1 MKKNIALFG
10 LILTVA
16 IAALAGVVVG
26 VVILLKRRR
35 GGWRVW
41 FLVWIARACFSGG
54 GNGPFLFY

>member
-35 GGWRVW
+35 GG
-41 FLVWIARACFSGG
+41 
-54 GNGPFLFY
+54 